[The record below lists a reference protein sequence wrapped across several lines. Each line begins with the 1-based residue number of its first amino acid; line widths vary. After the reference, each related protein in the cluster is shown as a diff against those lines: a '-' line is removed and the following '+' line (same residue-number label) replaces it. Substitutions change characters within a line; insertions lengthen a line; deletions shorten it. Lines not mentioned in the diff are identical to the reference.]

1 MEPAPQSAQD
11 TASVADAAAEF
22 LSLIGLKELE
32 WCLFAETLAVVAA
45 GAPPRHKAEGQWW
58 MAAQWAPYHREG
70 EPGQSC
76 ILVQTRFRGKQDGVP
91 ASSTLKAYVTW
102 QLETLEQEEQE
113 CLEVTDMVVAC
124 PLPCVLPAALGCA
137 LHWCPAGGCPLW
149 VVWHPLPC
157 SDSSSAH
164 QPGPH
169 PLLWV
174 AAGVGSFPQCIW
186 NGTPTGSAAGAA
198 SSQEGA
204 LALPSPPCLPPLPQ
218 LRPHPTEKTTH
229 IVSHEHGMTVTKTL
243 QQGEAEPQC
252 HSFSYGRAR
261 LRARLLEGASL
272 LLLRV
277 LARRQTVPPGLVLPA
292 IDSEGHLCTSRYC
305 ALGIQRQALGSA
317 ETEVFVIQRVLHGS
331 TGAPT
336 VWHSSFLPN
345 GRLAQMVQIGS
356 PVLMILQDESI
367 LSKSGRFEPQ
377 LPFPKE
383 PLDWEED
390 KELYSY
396 FLDRKDEL
404 QLSHA
409 AYLQQHPEVRA
420 LLSDFLQALLLQ
432 QPHDTISFAAEFF
445 AHQRPIGTP
454 FASMGAA
461 SPLPNSPAG
470 HPPANSK

>member
-1 MEPAPQSAQD
+1 MEPPPESSQD
-11 TASVADAAAEF
+11 PPSMADTAAEF

-32 WCLFAETLAVVAA
+32 RCLFAETLSVVAV
-45 GAPPRHKAEGQWW
+45 GASPRDKAEGQWC
-58 MAAQWAPYHREG
+58 MAAQWAPYQREG
-70 EPGQSC
+70 EPVQTC

-113 CLEVTDMVVAC
+113 CLE
-124 PLPCVLPAALGCA
+124 
-137 LHWCPAGGCPLW
+137 
-149 VVWHPLPC
+149 
-157 SDSSSAH
+157 
-164 QPGPH
+164 
-169 PLLWV
+169 
-174 AAGVGSFPQCIW
+174 
-186 NGTPTGSAAGAA
+186 
-198 SSQEGA
+198 
-204 LALPSPPCLPPLPQ
+204 

-229 IVSHEHGMTVTKTL
+229 ILSHEHGMTVTKTL
-243 QQGEAEPQC
+243 QEGEAEPQC
-252 HSFSYGRAR
+252 QSFSYSRAK

-277 LARRQTVPPGLVLPA
+277 LARRQTMPHDLVFPA
-292 IDSEGHLCTSRYC
+292 INTEGDLCTASYS
-305 ALGIQRQALGSA
+305 ALGIQRQAVGSA
-317 ETEVFVIQRVLHGS
+317 ETEVFVIERAVHAS

-345 GRLAQMVQIGS
+345 GRLAQLLQIGS
-356 PVLMILQDESI
+356 PVLMLLQDESI
-367 LSKSGRFEPQ
+367 LSKSGRFKPQ

-390 KELYSY
+390 MELYSC

-445 AHQRPIGTP
+445 AHQRPIGSP
-454 FASMGAA
+454 FGSTGAA
-461 SPLPNSPAG
+461 SPFPSSPFG

>member
-1 MEPAPQSAQD
+1 MESPPGSPQDSP
-11 TASVADAAAEF
+11 SVADTAAEF

-32 WCLFAETLAVVAA
+32 WCLFAETLAVVAV
-45 GAPPRHKAEGQWW
+45 GASARDKAQGQWW
-58 MAAQWAPYHREG
+58 MAAQWAPYQREG
-70 EPGQSC
+70 EPVQSC
-76 ILVQTRFRGKQDGVP
+76 ILVQTRFQGKQDGVP

-113 CLEVTDMVVAC
+113 CLE
-124 PLPCVLPAALGCA
+124 LK
-137 LHWCPAGGCPLW
+137 
-149 VVWHPLPC
+149 
-157 SDSSSAH
+157 
-164 QPGPH
+164 
-169 PLLWV
+169 
-174 AAGVGSFPQCIW
+174 
-186 NGTPTGSAAGAA
+186 
-198 SSQEGA
+198 
-204 LALPSPPCLPPLPQ
+204 
-218 LRPHPTEKTTH
+218 PHPTEKTTH
-229 IVSHEHGMTVTKTL
+229 IVSHEHGMTVTRTL
-243 QQGEAEPQC
+243 QEGEAEPRC
-252 HSFSYGRAR
+252 HSFSYSRAR

-277 LARRQTVPPGLVLPA
+277 LARRHTMPPGLVFPA
-292 IDSEGHLCTSRYC
+292 INSEGDLCTFSYS
-305 ALGIQRQALGSA
+305 ALGIQRQAVGSA
-317 ETEVFVIQRVLHGS
+317 ETEVFVIKRAVHAS
-331 TGAPT
+331 TGAGT
-336 VWHSSFLPN
+336 VWHCSFLPS
-345 GRLAQMVQIGS
+345 GRLAQLMQIGS
-356 PVLMILQDESI
+356 PVLMLLQDESI

-390 KELYSY
+390 MELYSC
-396 FLDRKDEL
+396 FLDRKEEL

-454 FASMGAA
+454 FASTGAA